1 MYLFKVNY
9 SKQPFEVKENQDSK
23 IQRMKIFE
31 DEKENT
37 KVEINL
43 QISSEYLSLVNYS
56 ISWPGFEITPPLAC
70 LTRISG

>member
-9 SKQPFEVKENQDSK
+9 SKQPFQVKENQGSK
-23 IQRMKIFE
+23 IQRTKIFE

-43 QISSEYLSLVNYS
+43 QISSE
-56 ISWPGFEITPPLAC
+56 
-70 LTRISG
+70 